1 MLSLK
6 GRQDNWR
13 LLFDKDFIPDEIT
26 EKYTKVLNM
35 RKSFITQP
43 VDFINETIQKVQVLG
58 FSNATFAQQQTT
70 RNTPTRNA
78 DRIAENNFQGSYDDV
93 QYRAV
98 TSPVSIIDKTLNV
111 QFRMSQGY
119 LNYFIL
125 FESFFYKYCRDT
137 SNEQLDTHFNIDIY
151 NEFGEIYARIVLYKP
166 VIDAMDMLDL
176 DFTQPVAQSQAF
188 QVTFK
193 YSNIDFQFIET
204 DTFTGQ

>member
-58 FSNATFAQQQTT
+58 FSGATFAQQQTT

-137 SNEQLDTHFNIDIY
+137 DNGQLDTHFNIDIY
-151 NEFGEIYARIVLYKP
+151 NEFGEIYARVVLYKP

-176 DFTQPVAQSQAF
+176 DFTQPVAQSQTF

>member
-166 VIDAMDMLDL
+166 VIDAMDMIDL
-176 DFTQPVAQSQAF
+176 DFTQPVAQSQTF

>member
-58 FSNATFAQQQTT
+58 FSGATFAQQQTT

-98 TSPVSIIDKTLNV
+98 TSPISIIDKTLNV

-137 SNEQLDTHFNIDIY
+137 NNSQLDTHFNIDIY

-176 DFTQPVAQSQAF
+176 DFTQPVAQSQTF

-193 YSNIDFQFIET
+193 YSNIDFQFIEN
-204 DTFTGQ
+204 DALTGH

>member
-58 FSNATFAQQQTT
+58 FSGATFAQRQTT

-119 LNYFIL
+119 LNYFML

-176 DFTQPVAQSQAF
+176 DFTQPVAQSQTF

>member
-58 FSNATFAQQQTT
+58 FSGATFAQQQTT
-70 RNTPTRNA
+70 RNTPTRTA

-119 LNYFIL
+119 LNYFML

-176 DFTQPVAQSQAF
+176 DFTQSVAQSQTF

>member
-58 FSNATFAQQQTT
+58 FSGATFAQQQTT
-70 RNTPTRNA
+70 RNTPTRNE

-137 SNEQLDTHFNIDIY
+137 DNGQLDTHFNIDIY
-151 NEFGEIYARIVLYKP
+151 NEFGEIYARVVLYKP

-176 DFTQPVAQSQAF
+176 DFTQPVAQSQTF

>member
-58 FSNATFAQQQTT
+58 FSGATFAQQQTT
-70 RNTPTRNA
+70 RNTPTRNE

-137 SNEQLDTHFNIDIY
+137 SGGQLDTHFNIDIY

-176 DFTQPVAQSQAF
+176 DFTQPVAQSQTF

-204 DTFTGQ
+204 DTLTAS

>member
-98 TSPVSIIDKTLNV
+98 TSPISIIDKTLNV

-137 SNEQLDTHFNIDIY
+137 DNGQLDTHFNIDIY
-151 NEFGEIYARIVLYKP
+151 NEFGEIYARIVLCKP

-176 DFTQPVAQSQAF
+176 DFTQPVAQSQTF

>member
-78 DRIAENNFQGSYDDV
+78 ARIAENNFQGSYDDV

-166 VIDAMDMLDL
+166 VIDAMDMIDL
-176 DFTQPVAQSQAF
+176 DFTQPVAQSQTF

>member
-58 FSNATFAQQQTT
+58 FSGATFAQQQTT

-78 DRIAENNFQGSYDDV
+78 ERIAENNFQGSYDDV

-137 SNEQLDTHFNIDIY
+137 DNGQLDTHFNIDIY
-151 NEFGEIYARIVLYKP
+151 NEFGEIYARVVLYKP

-176 DFTQPVAQSQAF
+176 DFTQPVAQSQTF

>member
-70 RNTPTRNA
+70 HNTPTRDNN
-78 DRIAENNFQGSYDDV
+78 RISENNFQGSYDDV

-98 TSPVSIIDKTLNV
+98 TSPVSIIDKTLNI

-137 SNEQLDTHFNIDIY
+137 NNSQLDSHFNIDIY
-151 NEFGEIYARIVLYKP
+151 NEFGEVYARIVLYKP
-166 VIDAMDMLDL
+166 VIDSMDMLDL
-176 DFTQPVAQSQAF
+176 DFSQPVSQSQTF

-193 YSNIDFQFIET
+193 YTNIDFQFIKSDNIIEN
-204 DTFTGQ
+204 

>member
-58 FSNATFAQQQTT
+58 FSGATFAQQQTT
-70 RNTPTRNA
+70 RNTPTRNE

-93 QYRAV
+93 QYRAA

-137 SNEQLDTHFNIDIY
+137 SSGQLDTHFNIDIY
-151 NEFGEIYARIVLYKP
+151 NEFGEIYSRIVLYKP
-166 VIDAMDMLDL
+166 VIDSMDMLDL
-176 DFTQPVAQSQAF
+176 DFTQPVAQSQTF

-204 DTFTGQ
+204 DTLTAS

>member
-58 FSNATFAQQQTT
+58 FSGATFAQQQTT

-119 LNYFIL
+119 LNYFML

-176 DFTQPVAQSQAF
+176 DFTQPVAQSQTF

>member
-58 FSNATFAQQQTT
+58 FSGATFAQQQTT
-70 RNTPTRNA
+70 RNTPTRNT

-98 TSPVSIIDKTLNV
+98 TSPISIIDKTLNV

-137 SNEQLDTHFNIDIY
+137 DNSQLDTHFNIDIY

-176 DFTQPVAQSQAF
+176 DFTQPVAQSQTF

-204 DTFTGQ
+204 DIFTSQ

>member
-176 DFTQPVAQSQAF
+176 DFTQPVAQSQTF

>member
-58 FSNATFAQQQTT
+58 FSNATYGQVQTT
-70 RNTPTRNA
+70 RNTPTRNQ
-78 DRIAENNFQGSYDDV
+78 DRITENNFQGSFDEV

-119 LNYFIL
+119 LNYFML

-137 SNEQLDTHFNIDIY
+137 ENKDLDTHFNIDIY
-151 NEFGEIYARIVLYKP
+151 NEFGEIYARVVLYHP
-166 VIDAMDMLDL
+166 VIDSMDMLDL
-176 DFTQPVAQSQAF
+176 DFSQPVAQSQTF
-188 QVTFK
+188 QVSFK

-204 DTFTGQ
+204 DSVTSN

>member
-58 FSNATFAQQQTT
+58 FSGATFAQQQTT

-176 DFTQPVAQSQAF
+176 DFTQPVAQSQTF

-193 YSNIDFQFIET
+193 YSNIDFQFIEK